1 MYNDTI
7 TVANKIIT
15 DKDLLEIFQMMNDD
29 LEENIEIEKKETIEN
44 EKYESNYQHW
54 TVKQFSGNY
63 NCTFNFHDDTSIKVD
78 NYSDL
83 LEVFHNRQNE
93 IKSMWILYSYSYWI
107 KDGEKQD
114 YISQRINLAIYENSM
129 DINFDL
135 SSEDEKMNNIYQLIK
150 EKILK
155 APTRYSRIIRKRRF
169 ISNKMYLA
177 FGLIPSLILC
187 TLLLFVPAI
196 KEIFS
201 NFFILYPITVLLFG
215 FLLGSLLL
223 GSKLQGLYSTLI
235 PNQKYERFD
244 MNKNKSIY
252 KDDTNEYLSKG
263 EIIIGKNTK
272 NIKKRKEIIRMEKKY
287 NKYIPVELFILVIIS
302 IFVLFL

>member
-29 LEENIEIEKKETIEN
+29 LEENIEIAKKETIEN

-107 KDGEKQD
+107 QDGEKQD

-129 DINFDL
+129 NINFDL